1 MERVTRVN
9 GKELFLYSQKRFN
22 QTPKEALEVMEQN
35 NQDTSF
41 LTDAERDAI
50 LNPKKVKP
58 SIRVNGTFDKYKQN
72 LRTDDDYVFSYNTKV
87 AEIDHKNR
95 QITPLGWWSV
105 TTSKHI
111 NYVGSE
117 YGYQVQKTN

>member
-72 LRTDDDYVFSYNTKV
+72 LRSDDNYVFSYDTKV

-117 YGYQVQKTN
+117 YGYQVQKVN

>member
-1 MERVTRVN
+1 MERATEVN

-72 LRTDDDYVFSYNTKV
+72 LRSDDNYVFSYDTKV

-117 YGYQVQKTN
+117 YGYQVQKVN

>member
-1 MERVTRVN
+1 MERATEVN

-72 LRTDDDYVFSYNTKV
+72 LRSDDNYVFSYDTKV

>member
-1 MERVTRVN
+1 MERATEVN

-72 LRTDDDYVFSYNTKV
+72 LRSDDNYVFSYNTKV

>member
-72 LRTDDDYVFSYNTKV
+72 LRSDDNYVFSYNTKV

-117 YGYQVQKTN
+117 YGYQVQKVN

>member
-41 LTDAERDAI
+41 LTNAERDAI

-72 LRTDDDYVFSYNTKV
+72 LRSDDNYVFSYDTKV